1 MIEGTPSR
9 TALRVAM
16 RRAAHQVFDRP
27 LVLED
32 PVALR
37 ILPQEQQD
45 EVKRTPDGLRKPFSA
60 AIRAFMVVRSRHAE
74 DLLGAAVA
82 RGLSQYVLLGAG
94 LDTFA
99 YRNPFSGLRVF
110 EVDFPATQVWK
121 RSLLTEAGV
130 PVPENAC
137 YAPVDFEEHS
147 LAEGLAEAGFD
158 FTQPVFFAWLGVV
171 PYLTE
176 RGFSETLRFI
186 AERPAGSGVV
196 FDYSQPREVL
206 PPVEQMMLDSMSARV
221 AQAGEPF
228 QLFFR
233 KEELSGRLTEA
244 GFREIEDLGGPDLSA
259 RYLAGRE
266 DGLALRGSG
275 GRIISA
281 WRG

>member
-60 AIRAFMVVRSRHAE
+60 AIRAFMVVRSRYAE

-99 YRNPFSGLRVF
+99 YRNPFPSLRVF
-110 EVDFPATQVWK
+110 EVDFPATQVCNTFAS
-121 RSLLTEAGV
+121 RIFSGGN
-130 PVPENAC
+130 ENKSS
-137 YAPVDFEEHS
+137 DTS
-147 LAEGLAEAGFD
+147 
-158 FTQPVFFAWLGVV
+158 T
-171 PYLTE
+171 
-176 RGFSETLRFI
+176 
-186 AERPAGSGVV
+186 
-196 FDYSQPREVL
+196 
-206 PPVEQMMLDSMSARV
+206 MSASLPGLMV
-221 AQAGEPF
+221 PF
-228 QLFFR
+228 
-233 KEELSGRLTEA
+233 SW
-244 GFREIEDLGGPDLSA
+244 S
-259 RYLAGRE
+259 
-266 DGLALRGSG
+266 
-275 GRIISA
+275 
-281 WRG
+281 